1 MGIDI
6 VAGGRKAT
14 KIKGR
19 KGPVTENIYM
29 RLLVKLYRFLAR
41 RTDSEFNAL
50 VLKRLFMSRTNRPS
64 ISIKTLAKHMSGDEE
79 GKTAV
84 VVGSVTD
91 DSRLL
96 EVPKLTVC
104 ALRFTN
110 MARARITKAGGECM
124 TFDQLALK
132 APTGENTKLL
142 RGCKSHRETEK
153 HYGAPG
159 APARPRP
166 PPRSAEAVR
175 RPPRLRPP
183 LSPPPRARLVPRAAP
198 PPPPHL
204 LAPALAPRCRP
215 VAAKAPTQPSP
226 HASRPPSAASS
237 PSALPLARLRAPG
250 RSPRR
255 PPRRPQASRTRR
267 SSRTCARRAAS
278 SRRRVASG
286 SRAASR
292 SRRVVPSLCGWF
304 VLLRTA

>member
-1 MGIDI
+1 
-6 VAGGRKAT
+6 
-14 KIKGR
+14 
-19 KGPVTENIYM
+19 M

-142 RGCKSHRETEK
+142 RGCKSHPDR
-153 HYGAPG
+153 ALRRPR

-166 PPRSAEAVR
+166 PPRSAAAVR

-183 LSPPPRARLVPRAAP
+183 LSPPPRARDVPRAA
-198 PPPPHL
+198 
-204 LAPALAPRCRP
+204 AL
-215 VAAKAPTQPSP
+215 
-226 HASRPPSAASS
+226 PSA
-237 PSALPLARLRAPG
+237 
-250 RSPRR
+250 
-255 PPRRPQASRTRR
+255 PPRTGAG
-267 SSRTCARRAAS
+267 AAPP
-278 SRRRVASG
+278 R
-286 SRAASR
+286 
-292 SRRVVPSLCGWF
+292 L
-304 VLLRTA
+304 

>member
-166 PPRSAEAVR
+166 PPRSAAARAAAPSAPPAVIPAAMGSAR
-175 RPPRLRPP
+175 AAGRAPSLSAPPRTG
-183 LSPPPRARLVPRAAP
+183 AGAA
-198 PPPPHL
+198 L
-204 LAPALAPRCRP
+204 
-215 VAAKAPTQPSP
+215 
-226 HASRPPSAASS
+226 
-237 PSALPLARLRAPG
+237 
-250 RSPRR
+250 
-255 PPRRPQASRTRR
+255 PPRRRKGPHPTLPP
-267 SSRTCARRAAS
+267 
-278 SRRRVASG
+278 RVATPLGGLLPLGSSPRSP
-286 SRAASR
+286 SRARPLTPPPTPPPAGIPHSSVKPYVRSKGRKFEKARGKRKSR
-292 SRRVVPSLCGWF
+292 GFKV
-304 VLLRTA
+304 

>member
-159 APARPRP
+159 APARPRRP
-166 PPRSAEAVR
+166 
-175 RPPRLRPP
+175 RPPRPCGGPLGSARRYPRRHGLGGRGPRPLPLRT
-183 LSPPPRARLVPRAAP
+183 SSHRRWRRAA
-198 PPPPHL
+198 
-204 LAPALAPRCRP
+204 A
-215 VAAKAPTQPSP
+215 PSP
-226 HASRPPSAASS
+226 QRPPSTQPPPTRRDPLGGLLPLGSS
-237 PSALPLARLRAPG
+237 P
-250 RSPRR
+250 RSP
-255 PPRRPQASRTRR
+255 
-267 SSRTCARRAAS
+267 
-278 SRRRVASG
+278 
-286 SRAASR
+286 SRARPLTPPPTPPPAGIPHSSVKPYVRAKGRKFEKARGKRKSR
-292 SRRVVPSLCGWF
+292 GFKV
-304 VLLRTA
+304 